1 MHLPTCFAAVILT
14 FAPLF
19 VQQRTWRHAEVL
31 VIGAILAPGRRT
43 VASILRVAGL
53 ARERRFANYHR
64 LLSRAAWC
72 PLTGARILLGLLV
85 VAFAPSGPVVLALDD
100 TIERRRGRRIAAKG
114 IYRDPV
120 RSSDA
125 HFVKAS
131 GLRWM
136 SLMLLAPIP
145 WAGRVWA
152 LPFLTA
158 LVPSERTSRAQG
170 RRHRSL
176 LDVGRQIALQARRW
190 LRGRDLVLVA
200 ALRPQPEGQAVD
212 SIDVLVI

>member
-1 MHLPTCFAAVILT
+1 MLPLPTRFAGIILA

-19 VQQRTWRHAEVL
+19 VHRLWRHAQNLL
-31 VIGAILAPGRRT
+31 VGTILTPGQRT
-43 VASILRVAGL
+43 VTSILRIIGRAQ
-53 ARERRFANYHR
+53 ERQFVNVHR
-64 LLSRAAWC
+64 ILNRAAWS
-72 PLTGARILLGLLV
+72 PRSGSRILLGLLV
-85 VAFAPSGPVVLALDD
+85 DAFAHRNPVILGLDD

-120 RSSDA
+120 RSSDS

-136 SLMLLAPIP
+136 SLMVLAPIP

-158 LVPSERTSRAQG
+158 LVLGDRAGSAWTRRPRTATGVRSPSLP
-170 RRHRSL
+170 RSATT
-176 LDVGRQIALQARRW
+176 G
-190 LRGRDLVLVA
+190 
-200 ALRPQPEGQAVD
+200 
-212 SIDVLVI
+212 